1 MLPPLPLA
9 GDVTVSKDFNLSVA
23 SVDLDSPESAPPVV
37 ISGSI
42 SRAVLRVCVL
52 RWSDGS
58 RERVGASTLS
68 PENQTHR
75 EVRSARA
82 LERAVY
88 VTHVE
93 IRPVITP

>member
-9 GDVTVSKDFNLSVA
+9 GDVTVSKVSTLTLQSPRHQLLLATVLVA
-23 SVDLDSPESAPPVV
+23 
-37 ISGSI
+37 
-42 SRAVLRVCVL
+42 RCCVCVCVCVAL
-52 RWSDGS
+52 ERRQQRD
-58 RERVGASTLS
+58 RVGASTLS
-68 PENQTHR
+68 PENQTHG

-93 IRPVITP
+93 MRPVITL